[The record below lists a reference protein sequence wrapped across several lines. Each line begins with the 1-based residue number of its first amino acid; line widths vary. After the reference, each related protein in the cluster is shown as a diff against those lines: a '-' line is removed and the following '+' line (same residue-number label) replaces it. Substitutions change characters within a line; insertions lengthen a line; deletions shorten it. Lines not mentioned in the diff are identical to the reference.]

1 MVLISLEFR
10 RLVSSHTK
18 FNLGIDH
25 SILLDVGKGL
35 GEKLALGELY

>member
-1 MVLISLEFR
+1 MVLISLEFG

-25 SILLDVGKGL
+25 RILLDVGKGL
-35 GEKLALGELY
+35 GKKLALGKLY